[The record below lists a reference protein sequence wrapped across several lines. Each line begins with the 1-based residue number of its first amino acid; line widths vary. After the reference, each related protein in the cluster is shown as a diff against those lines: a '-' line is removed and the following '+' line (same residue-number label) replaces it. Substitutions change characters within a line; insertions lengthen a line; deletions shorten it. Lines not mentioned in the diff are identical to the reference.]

1 MEATNITENKNNM
14 ITNKQ
19 QIMAAAVG
27 LQPMNPEA
35 LMYQCDFPG
44 CPLGAIPIFLL
55 FLYRHIPDPLT
66 WSSALFDARFL
77 SPFN

>member
-55 FLYRHIPDPLT
+55 FFIQAHP
-66 WSSALFDARFL
+66 
-77 SPFN
+77 